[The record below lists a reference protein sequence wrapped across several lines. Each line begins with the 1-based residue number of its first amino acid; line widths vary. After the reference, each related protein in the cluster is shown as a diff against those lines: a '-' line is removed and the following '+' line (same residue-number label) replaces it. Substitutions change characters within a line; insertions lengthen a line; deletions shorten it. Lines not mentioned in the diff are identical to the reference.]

1 LWLWRGREITEQTE
15 ITEQVEFTQLPEGI
29 RITEAFE
36 PEEIN
41 PEARQASG
49 WQAMLDNFKKYVES
63 IA

>member
-1 LWLWRGREITEQTE
+1 VK
-15 ITEQVEFTQLPEGI
+15 VEFTQLPEGI
-29 RITEAFE
+29 KITEAFE

-41 PEARQASG
+41 PEAIRTPG